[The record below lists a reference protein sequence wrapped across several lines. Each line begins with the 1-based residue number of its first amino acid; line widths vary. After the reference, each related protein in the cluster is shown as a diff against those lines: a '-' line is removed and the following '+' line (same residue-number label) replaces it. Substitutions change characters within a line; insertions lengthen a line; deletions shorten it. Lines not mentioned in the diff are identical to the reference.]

1 MYSMPRS
8 SRLDALEIYV
18 NIGDVLPAG
27 LILQIEPKYFGA
39 INMIAP
45 ATRYDIECPLPAG
58 AGGGRFIAYVMF
70 SELWAGSFL
79 STSVTA

>member
-8 SRLDALEIYV
+8 SRLDALEIYVNIGGQGKYRGRV

-39 INMIAP
+39 INTCP
-45 ATRYDIECPLPAG
+45 ANAG
-58 AGGGRFIAYVMF
+58 
-70 SELWAGSFL
+70 
-79 STSVTA
+79 